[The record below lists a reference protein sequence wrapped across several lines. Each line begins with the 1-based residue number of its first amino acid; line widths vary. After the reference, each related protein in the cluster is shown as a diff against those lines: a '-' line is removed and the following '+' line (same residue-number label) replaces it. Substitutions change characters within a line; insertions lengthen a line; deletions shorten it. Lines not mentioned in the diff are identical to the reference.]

1 VLEPHLKK
9 RGTLGKGRAG
19 KLQHAVWQLPDAM
32 DAQVSDAGCW
42 RPSHYAAA
50 VDEALE
56 LLALQESQE
65 AEREWLRLGAARD
78 TLLVAAAML
87 ARGEVEAA
95 NQALLILM
103 QESLLPLPLPVCLC
117 LRCLGG
123 AGA

>member
-1 VLEPHLKK
+1 MV
-9 RGTLGKGRAG
+9 
-19 KLQHAVWQLPDAM
+19 
-32 DAQVSDAGCW
+32 
-42 RPSHYAAA
+42 AA
-50 VDEALE
+50 
-56 LLALQESQE
+56 
-65 AEREWLRLGAARD
+65 GAARD